1 VILFFGLIRPYKG
14 LRYLIDA
21 FEALPEEIAENSRLL
36 IVGEAWEDRESLR
49 LAMSSR
55 RREKITIVNRYV
67 PDSEVSLYFSASD
80 VLVLPYT
87 RASQSGVAHIGM
99 AFGLPIVAT
108 RVGGLSDSLG
118 NYKGTIFVEPNAE
131 EIARAIAEVYNKK
144 PEKFPVPE
152 NLKWEKVAEL
162 WKLLLEELAKD

>member
-1 VILFFGLIRPYKG
+1 

-80 VLVLPYT
+80 VLVQACCKRDGKGAIIAKQT
-87 RASQSGVAHIGM
+87 R
-99 AFGLPIVAT
+99 
-108 RVGGLSDSLG
+108 
-118 NYKGTIFVEPNAE
+118 
-131 EIARAIAEVYNKK
+131 
-144 PEKFPVPE
+144 
-152 NLKWEKVAEL
+152 
-162 WKLLLEELAKD
+162 